1 VRRSLLAL
9 STLSLVAMALPAQ
22 ASSKLDN
29 IGALNQSQFRLL
41 SEDMTAALSY
51 KPLTPAEPLGVLGFD
66 LGIEVESTKLQNPE
80 VWDLATLASAPSSL
94 IVPKLQV
101 SLGLPLG
108 FDVGAFYS
116 EVPDSNMKLWG
127 GELRYAIVPGGTA
140 TPAVAIRADYTRLE
154 GVNQLSFDTTGVDIS
169 ISKGFAFVTPY
180 GGIGEV
186 WSNSTPNG
194 IPTLSKESLSMTKYF
209 VGVNVNLA
217 IINIAVEADKTGDAP
232 SYGVK
237 LGWRF

>member
-9 STLSLVAMALPAQ
+9 STLSFAALALPAQ

-29 IGALNQSQFRLL
+29 LGALNQNQFRLL
-41 SEDMTAALSY
+41 SEDLTAALSY
-51 KPLTPAEPLGVLGFD
+51 KALTPAEPLGFPGFD
-66 LGIEVESTKLQNPE
+66 LGVEVESTQVQNTQ
-80 VWDLATLASAPSSL
+80 VLDLATSGSAPSSL
-94 IVPKLQV
+94 IVPKLHAYV
-101 SLGLPLG
+101 GLPLG

-116 EVPDSNMKLWG
+116 EIPDSNMKLWG
-127 GELRYAIVPGGTA
+127 AELRYAIIKGDTA
-140 TPAVAIRADYTRLE
+140 TPAVAIRADYTQLQ
-154 GVNQLSFDTTGVDIS
+154 GVNQLNFDTTGVDVS

-180 GGIGEV
+180 AGIGEV
-186 WSNSTPNG
+186 WANSTPNG

-232 SYGVK
+232 SYGMK

>member
-1 VRRSLLAL
+1 VRRHLLAL
-9 STLSLVAMALPAQ
+9 SALSLAALALPAQ

-29 IGALNQSQFRLL
+29 LGALTQSDFRLL
-41 SEDMTAALSY
+41 SEDLTAALSY
-51 KPLTPAEPLGVLGFD
+51 KALTPAEPLGLLGFD
-66 LGIEVESTKLQNPE
+66 LGVEVESTEIQNPQIL
-80 VWDLATLASAPSSL
+80 DLATSSSAPSSL
-94 IVPKLQV
+94 IVPKLHAYV
-101 SLGLPLG
+101 GLPLG

-127 GELRYAIVPGGTA
+127 AELRYAIIKGDTTA
-140 TPAVAIRADYTRLE
+140 PAVAIRANYTQLQ
-154 GVNQLSFDTTGVDIS
+154 GVDQLSFDSTGVDIS

-180 GGIGEV
+180 AGIGEV
-186 WSNSTPNG
+186 WANSTPNG

-217 IINIAVEADKTGDAP
+217 IINIAVEGDRTGDAT